1 MVAKNSVGIAF
12 AHHYISRQSPTLIV
26 HFNFSSSLSFIYFRR
41 AKVAK
46 RPAPAK
52 SVITAFCSRVASDIP
67 RPAVICRKQLFVQA
81 SGTKQLASHA
91 ITASRICTAQTNF
104 VLFPMLARLFAV
116 ILMVPVLKYYH
127 FTR

>member
-41 AKVAK
+41 ANQRSPPEGAKGKVAK

-52 SVITAFCSRVASDIP
+52 
-67 RPAVICRKQLFVQA
+67 
-81 SGTKQLASHA
+81 
-91 ITASRICTAQTNF
+91 
-104 VLFPMLARLFAV
+104 M
-116 ILMVPVLKYYH
+116 
-127 FTR
+127 